1 MQADFWHQRWQAG
14 EIGFHKHEYNAHMT
28 RFIDLLGIE
37 QGDHILVPLCGKS
50 LDMIWLREKNFRV
63 TGIEISQLAVDGFF
77 AENNIEHDISEHE
90 WGLMYQANGINILC
104 ADFFDIHSADLPHI
118 DAVYDRASLIALPQ
132 DMRPDYVVHLTTLM
146 PDTARSL
153 LITLDYPQQEMD
165 GPPFSVSEA
174 EVRQLFGQ
182 QFIIEPILTEDCLVN
197 EPRFQAKGLSRLDE
211 RVFLLTRN
219 IP

>member
-14 EIGFHKHEYNAHMT
+14 KIGFHKHEYNTQMM

-50 LDMIWLREKNFRV
+50 LDMIWLREQNFRV

-77 AENNIEHDISEHE
+77 AENNMEHVISKHE
-90 WGLMYQANGINILC
+90 WGLMYQADGINILC
-104 ADFFDIHSADLPHI
+104 ADFFDIHSADLPQI

-132 DMRPDYVVHLTTLM
+132 DMRPDYVAHLTTLM
-146 PDTARSL
+146 PDTTRSL

-174 EVRQLFGQ
+174 DVRQLFGQ
-182 QFIIEPILTEDCLVN
+182 QFIIEPIIAEDCLAN
-197 EPRFQAKGLSRLDE
+197 EPRFLAKGLSRLEE
-211 RVFLLTRN
+211 RVFLLIRN